1 MFVFVIYKNNYLN
14 LIRLHYLAFQIDIF
28 VIVYYFDMNTTC
40 VKVTAEKLNLQE
52 CYNFVEDSA
61 CGGIAAF
68 VGTIRNSTQNKNVTQ
83 LDFSTYKPMAIKEMQ
98 KIADLALAKFSI
110 KKIAIHHAEGLL
122 QIKDIPVIIT
132 VSSPHRNAAF
142 EACQFAID
150 TLKETVP
157 IWKKEY
163 FEDGEVWVNAHP

>member
-1 MFVFVIYKNNYLN
+1 MERTSIK
-14 LIRLHYLAFQIDIF
+14 I
-28 VIVYYFDMNTTC
+28 TS
-40 VKVTAEKLNLQE
+40 EKLDLNA
-52 CYNFVEDSA
+52 CYNFVTDDT
-61 CGGIAAF
+61 CGGISAF
-68 VGTIRNSTQNKNVTQ
+68 IGTVRNDTQGKEVKQ

-98 KIADLALAKFSI
+98 KIADASLEKFDI
-110 KKIAIHHAEGLL
+110 VKIAIHHAEGML
-122 QIKDIPVIIT
+122 QIGDIPVIIT
-132 VSSPHRNAAF
+132 TSSKHRKAAF